1 MTTANNALR
10 VTELDF
16 NTIKNNLKNYL
27 RSQSEFSDFDF
38 DGSGMSVLL
47 DVLAYNTHYM
57 GYYLNMVANE
67 NFLDSSQLRA
77 SVLSHAKSLGYIPTS
92 KQGSQALVNIVVTP
106 SNSESDTETSI
117 VLDKYTRFLGQ
128 DIDGV
133 NYSFVS
139 LYSNT
144 ATKIGGSF
152 SFSNVAIKQ
161 GEVTTLQ
168 YQMTP
173 SNTSRRF
180 EIPSANVDASSILIT
195 VQESST
201 NTDTKTY
208 TKVSDIT
215 ILNANSEVY
224 FIEENEN
231 QNYTFYFGDGVLG
244 KNPSNGNIITCT
256 YLDNV
261 GSLSNNISNFT
272 SVDPIGGLYRNNVN
286 ITSVTSSYG
295 GIEKETIEQVKFRA
309 PYYYTTQNR
318 SVTTSDYETLIT
330 KDFPNIEAV
339 SVWGGE
345 DNDPIVY
352 GKVFLSLKTKQNFAL
367 TNADKEFIKDS
378 LIRNRNV
385 VTVTPEIVDPDFA
398 YMRIVAKVSYNPNLT
413 TLQAN
418 EISQLV
424 RASILDYNDRELN
437 TFESTFRK
445 SRLAQYIETAE
456 KSIVGSDITVFV
468 QKRVTLDLNNARKY
482 DINFNM
488 PLTKGNFSNRLFS
501 FPEILLNDNNAI
513 ERNVLFEEAIDAPT
527 GINSINITNGG
538 SSYQTAPTVTIS
550 GDGSGAT
557 AIAYVSG
564 GKVYK
569 VDIINKGIDYT
580 KATISFSGG
589 GGLGA
594 TATAQLENNFG
605 TIRSFYYRNTGEK
618 IIINSNAGILNYT
631 TGLMSINSIR
641 PNGTV
646 DNDFYADGIVT
657 FYAPVENEIILP
669 QRNRIL
675 NIDPLDTR
683 SILIEMVA
691 E

>member
-244 KNPSNGNIITCT
+244 KKPSNGNIITCT

-488 PLTKGNFSNRLFS
+488 PLRKGNFSNRLFS

-513 ERNVLFEEAIDAPT
+513 ERNVLFEHSNEECVQIQF
-527 GINSINITNGG
+527 ISRKNSVHDCTC
-538 SSYQTAPTVTIS
+538 
-550 GDGSGAT
+550 
-557 AIAYVSG
+557 
-564 GKVYK
+564 
-569 VDIINKGIDYT
+569 
-580 KATISFSGG
+580 
-589 GGLGA
+589 
-594 TATAQLENNFG
+594 
-605 TIRSFYYRNTGEK
+605 
-618 IIINSNAGILNYT
+618 
-631 TGLMSINSIR
+631 
-641 PNGTV
+641 
-646 DNDFYADGIVT
+646 
-657 FYAPVENEIILP
+657 
-669 QRNRIL
+669 
-675 NIDPLDTR
+675 
-683 SILIEMVA
+683 
-691 E
+691 